1 MGKMNKKNIKI
12 GFFIFIIISLT
23 GCISIS
29 HDLVNENNYYEDYR
43 KETEIGKYFV
53 VLGLG
58 GYNEN
63 LFQYSKDTLLER
75 LIYSMSIHTPKCPIV
90 KLNSFAF
97 TRFIDKDTIPFVL
110 YYKSLYIDPVI
121 IDSLPFVLPSF
132 YPNDSLAHFEIVAE
146 CSESYLNTKEVYISY
161 DIEFGEDKIVRKNI
175 HYKKKVGIDIRPKI
189 W

>member
-23 GCISIS
+23 GCISVS
-29 HDLVNENNYYEDYR
+29 HGLVNENNYYEDYR
-43 KETEIGKYFV
+43 QETEIGKYFV
-53 VLGLG
+53 ILGLG
-58 GYNEN
+58 DGVD
-63 LFQYSKDTLLER
+63 LFQYSKDTLLPR
-75 LIYSMSIHTPKCPIV
+75 LLYSMSIHTPKCPII

-97 TRFIDKDTIPFVL
+97 TRSKDKDTIPFIL
-110 YYKSLYIDPVI
+110 YYKSLYLEPVI
-121 IDSLPFVLPSF
+121 IDSLPFILPSY

-161 DIEFGEDKIVRKNI
+161 DIEFGEDRIVRKNI
-175 HYKKKVGIDIRPKI
+175 HYKKKLDIEIRPKI